1 MLGLIL
7 SIFVYE
13 FKKINER
20 GDENFNIS
28 HGLLTT
34 ALTYN
39 FICTILLLFSNYV
52 RYELWLEWSTSI
64 NKFTRMDTL
73 LNTGLWKYMVLEML
87 VNAIAPNPFLE
98 GVKYTEYVEAFDTT
112 ISYEFNDI
120 LLFFSFN
127 RIYLVLKFILYLTQ
141 YKNPRA

>member
-13 FKKINER
+13 FRKINDR
-20 GDENFNIS
+20 GDANFNIS
-28 HGLLTT
+28 QGLLTT

-39 FICTILLLFSNYV
+39 FICTILLLFSNFV
-52 RYELWLEWSTSI
+52 RYEIWLDWSTSI

-73 LNTGLWKYMVLEML
+73 VNTGLWKYMAFEML

-112 ISYEFNDI
+112 ITYEFNDI

-127 RIYLVLKFILYLTQ
+127 RIYLVLKFILYLT
-141 YKNPRA
+141 